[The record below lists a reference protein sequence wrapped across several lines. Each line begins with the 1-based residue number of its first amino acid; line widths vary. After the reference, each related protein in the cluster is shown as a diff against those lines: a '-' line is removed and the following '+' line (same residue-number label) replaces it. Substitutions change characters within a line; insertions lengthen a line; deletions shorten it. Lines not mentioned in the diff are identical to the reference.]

1 MIHLKPMGT
10 PGKCPAHLRAWTP
23 EEDELL
29 VNLYPHM
36 TSAQIATMQDR
47 SIKAVEC
54 RIRVLQDMGRLT
66 RKKVKLTSEQ
76 RSFIRANNFK
86 MTAREV
92 ADALGIPVNTVWKEI
107 RRQNISYRKYGDFH
121 HSTKHPDSDIE
132 LIRQLRDEYNL
143 TFREIGEKF
152 DISADHCQH
161 IYHRRHTAIDAIAR
175 EYLPR

>member
-1 MIHLKPMGT
+1 MLLKPLGT
-10 PGKCPAHLRAWTP
+10 PGKCPVCVRAWTP

-47 SIKAVEC
+47 SIKAVEYRV
-54 RIRVLQDMGRLT
+54 RILRDMGRLT
-66 RKKVKLTSEQ
+66 RKRIKLTPGQ
-76 RSFIRANNFK
+76 CSFIRANRLK
-86 MTAREV
+86 MTAGEV
-92 ADALGIPVNTVWKEI
+92 ADVLGIPINTVWREI
-107 RRQNISYRKYGDFH
+107 RKQNISYRKYGDFH
-121 HSTKHPDSDIE
+121 HSTKRPDSDVE

-152 DISADHCQH
+152 DISADYCQH
-161 IYHRRHTAIDAIAR
+161 IYYRRHTAIDAIAR

>member
-10 PGKCPAHLRAWTP
+10 PGKCPAHLRVWTA

-54 RIRVLQDMGRLT
+54 RVHILQNMGRLT

-92 ADALGIPVNTVWKEI
+92 ADALGIPINTVWKEI

-132 LIRQLRDEYNL
+132 LIRQLRDEYNP

-175 EYLPR
+175 ECLPR

>member
-10 PGKCPAHLRAWTP
+10 PGKCPAHLRVWTA

-54 RIRVLQDMGRLT
+54 RVHILQNMGRLT

-92 ADALGIPVNTVWKEI
+92 ADALGI
-107 RRQNISYRKYGDFH
+107 
-121 HSTKHPDSDIE
+121 
-132 LIRQLRDEYNL
+132 
-143 TFREIGEKF
+143 
-152 DISADHCQH
+152 
-161 IYHRRHTAIDAIAR
+161 
-175 EYLPR
+175 